1 MQSYKINF
9 FFRSFKHNSHLKE
22 HNSFHLTV
30 SQQTKPHIQL
40 YFKNALNVC
49 TYKNLVFLFQKKRNN

>member
-1 MQSYKINF
+1 MQSYKIKF
-9 FFRSFKHNSHLKE
+9 FFRSFKHITHLKE

-40 YFKNALNVC
+40 YFKTALKIS
-49 TYKNLVFLFQKKRNN
+49 TYKNLVFLLKKKNN